1 MAIWL
6 VPSAEQTELDQ
17 LVTDGAVQTGEL
29 VYNETSNSLQLG
41 FNDGGQIRF
50 DDVASQAA
58 DGSIDLS
65 KLNTGTATGALLT
78 VDADGN
84 ASTVDV
90 AEGQILVRNSD
101 GNFESR
107 LVTNDII
114 EDSSIALSKL
124 ATLAPNQMLVTD
136 SSGDLTTLTVEEGQI
151 VGRTTNGA
159 IVGQKLQPSMVDDGG
174 IPFAKLPQIGPGQ
187 VLGVPVNNNVN
198 APNADVQ
205 ALDISSVAGR
215 PLTASVAAPNNPQD
229 NDLWYYCG
237 EEVGDAARLYIFRDD
252 SWVDASPPIV
262 NTNPGADGMDV
273 AQGPAGDSVDFV
285 QIADRTSTDPIV
297 GQKLQPSMVD
307 DGGIPFAKLPEIGPG
322 QVLGVPVNNNV
333 NAPNAVVE
341 ALDISSVAGR
351 PLTASV
357 AAPNNPQ
364 DNDLWYYCGEEEG
377 DAARLYIFR
386 DEQHHLLPHPE

>member
-159 IVGQKLQPSMVDDGG
+159 IVGQKLQP
-174 IPFAKLPQIGPGQ
+174 
-187 VLGVPVNNNVN
+187 N
-198 APNADVQ
+198 
-205 ALDISSVAGR
+205 
-215 PLTASVAAPNNPQD
+215 
-229 NDLWYYCG
+229 
-237 EEVGDAARLYIFRDD
+237 
-252 SWVDASPPIV
+252 
-262 NTNPGADGMDV
+262 
-273 AQGPAGDSVDFV
+273 
-285 QIADRTSTDPIV
+285 
-297 GQKLQPSMVD
+297 MVD

-364 DNDLWYYCGEEEG
+364 DNDLWYYCGEEAG

-386 DEQHHLLPHPE
+386 DDSWVDASPPIVNTNPGADGMDGAQGVLGVFGL